1 MSQQLLTDGRIIFQP
16 MNGRTIR
23 MTGSV
28 ADYSRVYDEDGKT
41 INCLVSGKLSHPIG
55 SIVRARSKSPYK
67 VNHIQ
72 PLYNAVN
79 LLAGYDLSVA
89 RPNKSTIFLCPMLG
103 GKREHFYWNDL
114 LVNAFIAV
122 PGEENVIALLY
133 RFSGDPT
140 FLKFEEALS
149 NFRTFKYRIDTDPH
163 HVLYV
168 FGIPES
174 VEASYEHFV
183 NGRYSEIDDV
193 IKLKILDYHGF
204 NMDGSTAKIL
214 FKSPSLKAEL
224 EKQLEVTIPE
234 ETELHS
240 PPNLNEET
248 FDPEHYY
255 TGKLKFDNTKFL
267 K

>member
-1 MSQQLLTDGRIIFQP
+1 MSQQIMTDGKIIFTP

-23 MTGSV
+23 MSGSV

-41 INCLVSGKLSHPIG
+41 IISLVNGKLSHPIK
-55 SIVRARSKSPYK
+55 SIVRGRTKNPYK
-67 VNHIQ
+67 VNYIT

-89 RPNKSTIFLCPMLG
+89 KPTKSSIFLCPMFG
-103 GKREHFYWNDL
+103 GRRELFYWNNL
-114 LVNAFIAV
+114 LVNAFCAV
-122 PGEENVIALLY
+122 PNEENVIALLY

-140 FLKFEEALS
+140 FVKFEAALQ
-149 NFRTFKYRIDTDPH
+149 NFRTFKYKIDTDPY
-163 HVLYV
+163 HVLFV
-168 FGIPES
+168 FGVPEES
-174 VEASYEHFV
+174 QSSYSHFV
-183 NGRYSEIDDV
+183 NGRYSEIDD
-193 IKLKILDYHGF
+193 IMKLKILDYHGF

-214 FKSPSLKAEL
+214 FKSPSLKREL
-224 EKQLEVTIPE
+224 EEQLDVTIPE
-234 ETELHS
+234 GTELHS

>member
-1 MSQQLLTDGRIIFQP
+1 MSQQIVTDGKITFTP

-23 MTGSV
+23 MTGSI

-41 INCLVSGKLSHPIG
+41 ITALVSGKLKHDIG
-55 SIVRARSKSPYK
+55 SIVRNRTKNPYK
-67 VNHIQ
+67 VNHIT

-89 RPNKSTIFLCPMLG
+89 RATKSTIFLCPMLG
-103 GKREHFYWNDL
+103 GKREMFYWGNL
-114 LVNAFIAV
+114 LVNAFFAV
-122 PGEENVIALLY
+122 PNEENVIALLY

-140 FLKFEEALS
+140 FTKFEHALGQ
-149 NFRTFKYRIDTDPH
+149 FKAFKYKIDTDPY
-163 HVLYV
+163 HVMFV
-168 FGIPES
+168 FGVPDHAK
-174 VEASYEHFV
+174 ASYEHFV
-183 NGRYSEIDDV
+183 NGRYSEIDDIV
-193 IKLKILDYHGF
+193 KLKILDYHGF

-224 EKQLEVTIPE
+224 EEQLDVTIPE
-234 ETELHS
+234 GNELHS
-240 PPNLNEET
+240 PPNSIEET
-248 FDPEHYY
+248 FNPELYY

>member
-1 MSQQLLTDGRIIFQP
+1 MSQEIVTDGRIIFSP
-16 MNGRTIR
+16 VNGRTIR

-41 INCLVSGKLSHPIG
+41 ITALVNGKLSHPIG
-55 SIVRARSKSPYK
+55 SIVRNRTKNPYK
-67 VNHIQ
+67 VNHIT

-89 RPNKSTIFLCPMLG
+89 KATKSTIFLCPMLG
-103 GKREHFYWNDL
+103 GKREMFYWEKL

-122 PGEENVIALLY
+122 PGEDNVIALLY
-133 RFSGDPT
+133 RFSGDAT
-140 FLKFEEALS
+140 FAKFEHALGQ
-149 NFRTFKYRIDTDPH
+149 FKAFKYRIDTDPY
-163 HVLYV
+163 HVLFV
-168 FGIPES
+168 FSVPEHAKS
-174 VEASYEHFV
+174 AYEHFV
-183 NGRYSEIDDV
+183 NGQYSEIDDI

-214 FKSPSLKAEL
+214 FKSPSLKKDLEEL
-224 EKQLEVTIPE
+224 LDVTIPDE
-234 ETELHS
+234 NELHS
-240 PPNLNEET
+240 PPNLIEET
-248 FDPEHYY
+248 FDPELYY